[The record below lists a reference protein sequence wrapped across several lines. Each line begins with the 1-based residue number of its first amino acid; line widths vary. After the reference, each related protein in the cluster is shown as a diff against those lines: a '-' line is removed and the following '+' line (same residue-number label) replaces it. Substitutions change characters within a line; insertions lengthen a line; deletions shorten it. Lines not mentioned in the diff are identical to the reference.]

1 MRIHIQNTATLNST
15 YTVDEALWA
24 AALAR
29 NGEDG
34 AAYQVTYG
42 NTLDDYAGAIADAE
56 LLLSHNRSIPDLFPV
71 EAPKLKYV
79 MCGNAGLDSLAPF
92 DWLPPGVTLLTNSGT
107 HADKAG
113 EYAIMALLM
122 LANRIPA
129 FVAAQGEARWNRQA
143 GRLLR
148 DGRLTVV
155 GLGALGGAAAHHGK
169 AFGMHVTGVR
179 TSATPHPA
187 CDRVVATSDVD
198 SVLPETDYLV
208 LACPLTPAT
217 RNILDR
223 RRLALLPRHAGLVNI
238 GRGQL
243 VDEPALCDALDTGA
257 LAGAVLDVFVTE
269 PLPRDARIWTTPD
282 VVITPHMS
290 ADDPA
295 RYMANTLDVLFTNMK
310 ALREGRPLPNT
321 FDITRG
327 Y

>member
-1 MRIHIQNTATLNST
+1 MRIHIQNTASLSPT
-15 YTVDEALWA
+15 YTVDEAVWS

-29 NGEDG
+29 NGEDA
-34 AAYQVTYG
+34 AAYQVTFG
-42 NTLDDYAGAIADAE
+42 KTPNDYAGAIADAE
-56 LLLSHNRSIPDLFPV
+56 LLLSHNRSIPSLFPA
-71 EAPKLKYV
+71 EAPRLKYV

-92 DWLPPGVTLLTNSGT
+92 DWLPRGVTLLTNSGT

-113 EYAIMALLM
+113 EYALMALLM
-122 LANRIPA
+122 LANGIPA
-129 FVAAQGEARWNRQA
+129 FVTAQGEARWSRQA

-155 GLGALGGAAAHHGK
+155 GLGALGGATAHHGK

-179 TSATPHPA
+179 TSASPHPA
-187 CDRVVATSDVD
+187 CDRVVATADID

-223 RRLALLPRHAGLVNI
+223 RRLALLPPHAGLVNI
-238 GRGQL
+238 GRGAL
-243 VDEPALCDALDTGA
+243 VDEEALCDALDAGA

-269 PLPRDARIWTTPD
+269 PLPPDARIWTTPN

-295 RYMANTLDVLFTNMK
+295 RYIANTLDVLFANMK
-310 ALREGRPLPNT
+310 ALREGRPLPNR
-321 FDITRG
+321 FDVARG

>member
-1 MRIHIQNTATLNST
+1 MRIHIQNTGNFNPLYA
-15 YTVDEALWA
+15 VDGALWT

-29 NGEDG
+29 NGED
-34 AAYQVTYG
+34 AADYEVTFG
-42 NTLDDYAGAIADAE
+42 KTLDDYASNIRDAE

-71 EAPKLKYV
+71 EAPKLKFV

-92 DWLPPGVTLLTNSGT
+92 DWLPRGVTLLTNSGT

-122 LANRIPA
+122 LANGVPA
-129 FVAAQGEARWNRQA
+129 FVTAQAAARWNRKT

-179 TSATPHPA
+179 TSASPHPA
-187 CDRVVATSDVD
+187 CDRVVATGDID

-223 RRLALLPRHAGLVNI
+223 RRLALLPSNAGVVNI
-238 GRGQL
+238 GRGAL
-243 VDEPALCDALDTGA
+243 VDEPALCDALDAGA
-257 LAGAVLDVFVTE
+257 LAGAVLDVFVEE
-269 PLPRDARIWTTPD
+269 PLPPDARIWTTPN

-290 ADDPA
+290 ADDPT
-295 RYMANTLDVLFTNMK
+295 RYMANTLDVLFANLK
-310 ALREGRPLPNT
+310 ALREGRSLPNA